1 MATANTLAAIQAE
14 FAPLQKAAAKNQKK
28 LDGITPKISAKRH
41 ELSLQRCQDCGH
53 FRLPSPICP
62 NCLSMNSDW
71 VRASGRGKVYTWV
84 LIYQRY
90 HPAFAEDIPYNVTM
104 VELEE
109 GPRLITNIVDCRDE
123 DIRLGMEVEVVFED
137 VTDEVTLPKF
147 KPVS

>member
-1 MATANTLAAIQAE
+1 
-14 FAPLQKAAAKNQKK
+14 
-28 LDGITPKISAKRH
+28 
-41 ELSLQRCQDCGH
+41 
-53 FRLPSPICP
+53 
-62 NCLSMNSDW
+62 MNSDW